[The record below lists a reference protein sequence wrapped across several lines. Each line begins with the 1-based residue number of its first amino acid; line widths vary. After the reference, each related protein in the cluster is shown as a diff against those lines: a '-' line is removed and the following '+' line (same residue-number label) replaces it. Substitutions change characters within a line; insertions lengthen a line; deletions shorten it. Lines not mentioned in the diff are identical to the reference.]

1 MQPRKSILGTHLNF
15 VDIGIKIVKFTVS
28 FSTTQK
34 ATVLATE
41 KVIYILYE
49 PFAFLI
55 VWLNSERTTSTLF
68 HLIFI
73 KK

>member
-1 MQPRKSILGTHLNF
+1 MQPRKSILGTNF

-41 KVIYILYE
+41 KVIYLLY
-49 PFAFLI
+49 
-55 VWLNSERTTSTLF
+55 
-68 HLIFI
+68 
-73 KK
+73 

>member
-55 VWLNSERTTSTLF
+55 V
-68 HLIFI
+68 
-73 KK
+73 

>member
-15 VDIGIKIVKFTVS
+15 VDIGIKIVKFT

-41 KVIYILYE
+41 KVIYVLY
-49 PFAFLI
+49 
-55 VWLNSERTTSTLF
+55 
-68 HLIFI
+68 
-73 KK
+73 